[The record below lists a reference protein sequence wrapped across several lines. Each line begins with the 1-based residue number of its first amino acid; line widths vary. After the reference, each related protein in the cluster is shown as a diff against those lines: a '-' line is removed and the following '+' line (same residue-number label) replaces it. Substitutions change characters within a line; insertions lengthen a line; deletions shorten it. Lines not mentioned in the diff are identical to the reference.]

1 MATLEQVLGY
11 DNLTQLAVSIRGGL
25 PKPLPASLYSVTKR
39 VSGNLAKY
47 RKVSGTREV
56 ARMVQYG
63 SPSKAAQQKGVTEE
77 TVRLLHSS
85 EHVWHDPYTL
95 IALQQ
100 LDNAAQQKL
109 GQQEIAR
116 QTREFATRFTNL
128 RTTAIASAF
137 ALGAIYFDSDGNLLP
152 SSSGATYTV
161 DMGIPAANKNQ
172 IGGIIGASWATS
184 TTDIAGDIQAIKRK
198 ALQTTGYPL
207 RYAIYGLNVLNYLLG
222 NDTIKEL
229 IPRSAAY
236 NESALAGAIKNGF
249 MGLDWIDGSN
259 AFFVDSSGS
268 VQQLVGDDTV
278 IFLPEP
284 SPDWYE
290 LIEGSVPI
298 PSSINVSSDATTAL
312 RNITEVYGMFSY
324 ATVKDDP
331 TGIKQVAGDT
341 FLPVIKVPS
350 AVFIADVTP

>member
-11 DNLTQLAVSIRGGL
+11 DNLTSLAVSVRSGL
-25 PKPLPASLYSVTKR
+25 PKVLPAQLYNVSKR
-39 VSGNLAKY
+39 VSGNVAKY

-56 ARMVQYG
+56 ARLVQYG
-63 SPSKAAQQKGVTEE
+63 SPSKASQQKGVSEV
-77 TVRLLHSS
+77 TVRLIHSS
-85 EHVWHDPYTL
+85 EHVWHDPDTL

-100 LDNAAQQKL
+100 LDNASKQKL

-116 QTREFATRFTNL
+116 QTREFAMRFTNL

-137 ALGAIYFDSDGNLLP
+137 SLGAIYFDSDGNLLP
-152 SSSGATYTV
+152 SSSGATYTI
-161 DMGIPAANKNQ
+161 DMDIPSANKNQ
-172 IGGIIGASWATS
+172 IDGIIAASWATS
-184 TTDIAGDIQAIKRK
+184 STDIAGDIQAIKRK

-207 RYAIYGLNVLNYLLG
+207 RYAIYGLNILNYLLG
-222 NDTIKEL
+222 NDTVKEL
-229 IPRSAAY
+229 IPRNAAY

-278 IFLPEP
+278 IFLPDP

-290 LIEGSVPI
+290 LIEGSVPV
-298 PSSINVSSDATTAL
+298 PTSIDVASDAVTAL
-312 RNITEVYGMFSY
+312 RNVTEVYGMYSY
-324 ATVKDDP
+324 ASVEKDP
-331 TGIKQVAGDT
+331 VTIKQVSGDT
-341 FLPVIKVPS
+341 FLPVIKVPA